1 MLKYWYLDHV
11 PTWLCP
17 HYLTCSTYGPVLFS
31 ICLSRSR
38 VWDGQRHLATQEE
51 FRKLQPEILPWRIKP
66 NPGPDVSQKRHGV
79 YIRQVKLDEK
89 VATEWL
95 SCLQQAWED
104 ARILRVIRKIERMIG
119 VQIFIPE
126 GPEFSSSPLIHGFHF
141 YGFSFNCGP
150 KY

>member
-1 MLKYWYLDHV
+1 M
-11 PTWLCP
+11 
-17 HYLTCSTYGPVLFS
+17 
-31 ICLSRSR
+31 
-38 VWDGQRHLATQEE
+38 
-51 FRKLQPEILPWRIKP
+51 
-66 NPGPDVSQKRHGV
+66 SQKRHGV

-104 ARILRVIRKIERMIG
+104 ARILRVRRKIERMIG
-119 VQIFIPE
+119 VQIFILE
-126 GPEFSSSPLIHGFHF
+126 EPEFSSSPLIHGFHF